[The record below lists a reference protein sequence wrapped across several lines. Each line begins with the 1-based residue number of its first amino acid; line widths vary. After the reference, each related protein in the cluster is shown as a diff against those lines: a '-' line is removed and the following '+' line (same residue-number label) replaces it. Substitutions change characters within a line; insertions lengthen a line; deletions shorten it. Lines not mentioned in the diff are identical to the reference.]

1 MQEVYCI
8 LLTLKRALGILRIN
22 SGRCYWN
29 VFNQKEPALNN
40 PIRRAR
46 PERTGVRAPLG
57 DLELAVMRH
66 VWDCE
71 AQGCQGADIQQ
82 VLERQRPTAL
92 TTVLTT
98 LDRLREKGIV
108 RREREGK
115 AYRYWAV
122 LDEEQLQER
131 IVTGVMDRL
140 IAQFPKAVAAY
151 FAQQEMNGQEDA
163 AGLSDLVKRVAA
175 AGSLQGGTD
184 QQSKAVPEGENSDG
198 R

>member
-1 MQEVYCI
+1 M
-8 LLTLKRALGILRIN
+8 
-22 SGRCYWN
+22 
-29 VFNQKEPALNN
+29 NN

-57 DLELAVMRH
+57 DLEMAVMRH

-71 AQGCQGADIQQ
+71 TRGCQGADIQQ

-108 RREREGK
+108 RRERAGK

-122 LDEEQLQER
+122 FDEEQLQER

-151 FAQQEMNGQEDA
+151 FAQQGADGQADA
-163 AGLSDLVKRVAA
+163 AGLSDLVQRVEA
-175 AGSLQGGTD
+175 AGSLQGQVD
-184 QQSKAVPEGENSDG
+184 QQSKAAPEGENSDG